1 MRIRISALK
10 LSVAAAVLFVASCSG
25 TAETAAHHNFLLV
38 GSTPCDG
45 AIKAALGIA
54 AETKCDFIRWTL
66 AMDPTKGNAYK
77 LDANY
82 GEAQPNTLGFIGG
95 GQHISASG
103 KFEKLTHLLLKG
115 LPPRPRSADTPPK
128 QGGEREVY
136 RLRSEQPAIDVSLV
150 KLNAN
155 LFHLLM
161 PDGSMMIG
169 NGGWSYTLNRSV
181 PVANAGLPS
190 VSLAARSASPRPLT
204 VVFDG
209 RTPCR
214 EITELN
220 GIAVRAADCFKLK
233 WRLVLNRTAATFE
246 PTTFTI
252 HSTFAREKPVTGK
265 WSIVK
270 TGDATIYR
278 LEPDASM
285 KPVSLLLAEDNL
297 LFFLDAD
304 GRPLVGNKDFSFTL
318 NRRQ

>member
-1 MRIRISALK
+1 M
-10 LSVAAAVLFVASCSG
+10 LSMATAALFVASCSG
-25 TAETAAHHNFLLV
+25 TAETAAHHNFVLV
-38 GSTPCDG
+38 GSTPCDA

-54 AETKCDFIRWTL
+54 AETKCDFIRWNI

-77 LDANY
+77 LDADY
-82 GEAQPNTLGFIGG
+82 GESQPNTLGFVAG
-95 GQHISASG
+95 GQNISASG
-103 KFEKLTHLLLKG
+103 KFEVASQKVTHLILREQ
-115 LPPRPRSADTPPK
+115 PTSQQRADTPPK
-128 QGGEREVY
+128 QGAAREVY
-136 RLRSEQPAIDVSLV
+136 RLKSEQPAIDVSFV
-150 KLNAN
+150 RLNTN

-161 PDGSMMIG
+161 PDGTMMIG

-181 PVANAGLPS
+181 PIANAGLPS
-190 VSLAARSASPRPLT
+190 VSLAARSEAPLQPT
-204 VVFDG
+204 AVFDG

-233 WRLVLNRTAATFE
+233 WRLTLNRAAATFE

-252 HSTFAREKPVTGK
+252 QSTFAREKPVTGK

-297 LFFLDAD
+297 LFFLDSN
-304 GRPLVGNKDFSFTL
+304 GKPLVGNKDFSFTL
-318 NRRQ
+318 NRRL